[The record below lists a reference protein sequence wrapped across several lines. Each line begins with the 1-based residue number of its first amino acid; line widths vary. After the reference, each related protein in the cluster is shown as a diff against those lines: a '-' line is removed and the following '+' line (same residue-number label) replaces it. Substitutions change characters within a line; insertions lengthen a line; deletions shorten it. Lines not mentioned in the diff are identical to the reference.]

1 MILLLLSA
9 DRSQIK
15 MGSWILYISQ
25 LNAHVHWDTHE
36 VSGINMFMMVMMP
49 MGASEMNTSMMMS
62 KDESKQMMYM
72 MTMMAMMQLGK
83 MIPIGA
89 MISKM

>member
-15 MGSWILYISQ
+15 MVSWILYLSQ

-36 VSGINMFMMVMMP
+36 CVWN
-49 MGASEMNTSMMMS
+49 
-62 KDESKQMMYM
+62 
-72 MTMMAMMQLGK
+72 
-83 MIPIGA
+83 
-89 MISKM
+89 